1 MNIININLEK
11 IREHINQYIL
21 YNNPDIRLS
30 IDTVV
35 TYDKPIILMNNDTLN
50 LLKREN
56 KYYIINDNINNN
68 NVVPMIFGCYIAIA
82 NWLPLGEVELK

>member
-1 MNIININLEK
+1 MNVININVEK
-11 IREHINQYIL
+11 IREHINEYIL
-21 YNNPDIRLS
+21 YNNPNIHLS
-30 IDTVV
+30 IDTIV

>member
-21 YNNPDIRLS
+21 YNNPDIHLS
-30 IDTVV
+30 IDTIV
-35 TYDKPIILMNNDTLN
+35 TYDRPIILMNNDTLN
-50 LLKREN
+50 LLKKEN
-56 KYYIINDNINNN
+56 RHYIIDNNN
-68 NVVPMIFGCYIAIA
+68 NNNNVPMIFGCYIAIA